1 MAANPAPVGRELARA
16 QTASAGGAPTRAP
29 ASRRPTGASLR
40 WRLEHHA
47 EVMSTQRLARELP
60 AWAAVWADVQTAGRG
75 QAERTFVSD
84 AGGIYLTAV
93 LPYSGD
99 VAATRGFALA
109 VGWAVRRVLRRAGFR
124 DVRLRWPNDL
134 MVGTAKVGGILVEQ
148 GAPDT
153 LLVGLGLN
161 LTNAPWMHEAE
172 LQGIAGRLADA
183 NKGRPLPERV
193 SLVRQLLGAIGFA
206 HREFARR
213 RLAGFAT
220 LLTRC
225 WGEAREVVLE
235 PARGVEMPVARGCF
249 LGITAE
255 GAVRLKTATGAI
267 TAVPAHHVARLREV

>member
-1 MAANPAPVGRELARA
+1 
-16 QTASAGGAPTRAP
+16 
-29 ASRRPTGASLR
+29 
-40 WRLEHHA
+40 
-47 EVMSTQRLARELP
+47 MSTQRLARELP

-134 MVGTAKVGGILVEQ
+134 MVGAAKVGGILVEQ

-161 LTNAPWMHEAE
+161 FTNAPWTSDAQ

-183 NKGRPLPERV
+183 NQGRPLPERV
-193 SLVRQLLGAIGFA
+193 SLVRQLLGAISFA
-206 HREFARR
+206 HREFERR

-220 LLTRC
+220 LLARC
-225 WGEAREVVLE
+225 WGDAREVVLE
-235 PARGVEMPVARGCF
+235 PARGVEMPVGRGWF

-255 GAVRLKTATGAI
+255 GAVQLKTATGDIA
-267 TAVPAHHVARLREV
+267 AVPAHHIARLREVG

>member
-1 MAANPAPVGRELARA
+1 MNPKP
-16 QTASAGGAPTRAP
+16 
-29 ASRRPTGASLR
+29 SLR
-40 WRLEHHA
+40 SSRPAWRLEHHA

-60 AWAAVWADVQTAGRG
+60 AWAAVWADVQTGGRG

-93 LPYSGD
+93 LPFSGD

-134 MVGTAKVGGILVEQ
+134 MVGAAKVGGILVEQ

-161 LTNAPWMHEAE
+161 LTNAPWVSDTE
-172 LQGIAGRLADA
+172 LKGIAGRLADV

-206 HREFARR
+206 HREFGRR
-213 RLAGFAT
+213 KLAGFAP
-220 LLTRC
+220 LLSRC
-225 WGEAREVVLE
+225 WGEPREVGLE
-235 PARGVEMPVARGCF
+235 PARGVALAVARGFF
-249 LGITAE
+249 LGITAD
-255 GAVRLKTATGAI
+255 GAVQLKTATGAI
-267 TAVPAHHVARLREV
+267 VTVPAHHIARLREV